1 MEGVL
6 AEQGIREVT
15 GIARDPALLEAFY
28 RRNIDA
34 VNRFVA
40 RRVGDPHA
48 AADLTAEVFLAV
60 LDTAASYRGGPGGE
74 RAWLYG
80 VARNV
85 VASERRRAAR
95 EEQASRRIAG
105 RRLVDDDDLVRIE
118 ERLDAEAAA
127 RRTYRAIERLS
138 EADRA
143 VLELVSVDGLDV
155 TEAAAVLGIRPVSA
169 RVRLHRA
176 RRRLT
181 EELKGEPQEEPARDR
196 EPTRPVP
203 PEGWRIG
210 GARVATHPKGTPG
223 TALRA
228 EAKA

>member
-1 MEGVL
+1 MDGPTT
-6 AEQGIREVT
+6 REVT

-40 RRVGDPHA
+40 RRVGDPHV
-48 AADLTAEVFLAV
+48 AADLTAEVFLAA
-60 LDTAASYRGGPGGE
+60 LDSAAAYRGGPGGE

-85 VASERRRAAR
+85 MASERRRAAR
-95 EEQASRRIAG
+95 EVDASQRIAG
-105 RRLVDDDDLVRIE
+105 RRLLDADDLVRIE

-127 RRTYRAIERLS
+127 RRMYLAIERLS

-143 VLELVSVDGLDV
+143 VLELVGVDGLDV
-155 TEAAAVLGIRPVSA
+155 AEAAAALGIRQVSA

-176 RRRLT
+176 RRRLRQ
-181 EELKGEPQEEPARDR
+181 ELHTDR
-196 EPTRPVP
+196 GPIAPVP
-203 PEGWRIG
+203 SGDPGTG
-210 GARVATHPKGTPG
+210 HPRPRTYPRDTPG